1 MGIKKEEKGGRVL
14 CNTSQRGK
22 RRMLVPLHICNEIVE
37 GPSVGKV
44 LEAYAPLL
52 LHKHYYRISDF
63 PKKKKYHRRTQTLG
77 GKQSILSREVDLL
90 PNDQNIYVVVVD

>member
-1 MGIKKEEKGGRVL
+1 MKKEEKGGRVL

-22 RRMLVPLHICNEIVE
+22 RRMLVPLHICNQIVE

-63 PKKKKYHRRTQTLG
+63 PQKK
-77 GKQSILSREVDLL
+77 
-90 PNDQNIYVVVVD
+90 NITGEPKRSEGNNQF

>member
-1 MGIKKEEKGGRVL
+1 
-14 CNTSQRGK
+14 
-22 RRMLVPLHICNEIVE
+22 MLVPLHICNEIVE

-63 PKKKKYHRRTQTLG
+63 PQKKKVSQENPNARRET
-77 GKQSILSREVDLL
+77 INFLSREVDLL